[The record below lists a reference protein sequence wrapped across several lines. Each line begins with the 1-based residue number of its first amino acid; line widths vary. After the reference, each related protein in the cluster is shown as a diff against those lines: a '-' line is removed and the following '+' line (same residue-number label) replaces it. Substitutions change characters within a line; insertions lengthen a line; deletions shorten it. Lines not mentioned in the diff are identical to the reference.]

1 MLYSG
6 NELYFEEIME
16 SFKIITETFEDVDDF
31 DEFFELH
38 TLDESDKSF
47 IKKKIDEYI
56 KESKKLSV
64 EARKNNKT
72 GLLFNFIGVGI
83 SLLGTAL
90 AINFP
95 VIGIITALSSAILT
109 LIAVIKYGTELIKTS
124 KIINYK
130 NKLKNLYEKA
140 KDNKDRNEIKKAI
153 DKMDILI
160 KNTKAINK
168 EKNVY

>member
-64 EARKNNKT
+64 EARKNNKS
-72 GLLFNFIGVGI
+72 GLLLNFIGVGI

-140 KDNKDRNEIKKAI
+140 KNNKDRNEIKKAI

-168 EKNVY
+168 EKNV

>member
-6 NELYFEEIME
+6 NELYLEEIME

-64 EARKNNKT
+64 EARKNNKS
-72 GLLFNFIGVGI
+72 GLLLNFIGVGI

-95 VIGIITALSSAILT
+95 VIGIITAISSAILT

>member
-6 NELYFEEIME
+6 NELYLEEIME

-64 EARKNNKT
+64 EARKNNKS
-72 GLLFNFIGVGI
+72 GLLLNFIGVGI

-140 KDNKDRNEIKKAI
+140 KNNKDRNEIKKAI

>member
-6 NELYFEEIME
+6 NELYLEEIME

-64 EARKNNKT
+64 EARKNNKS
-72 GLLFNFIGVGI
+72 GLLLNFIGVGI

-95 VIGIITALSSAILT
+95 VIGIITAISSAILT

-168 EKNVY
+168 EKNV

>member
-6 NELYFEEIME
+6 NELYLEEIME

-140 KDNKDRNEIKKAI
+140 KNNKDRNEIKKAI

-168 EKNVY
+168 EKNV